1 MSRID
6 RYPSSCTPSKA
17 PAGLR
22 EVFCPELVIF
32 PKTGVQIGNTGGF
45 LLPSTSGRG
54 GHKKR
59 WPVPEPLQLFRESLP
74 LPCFPCA
81 SFLFKS
87 GLYSPSIAVSASKAA
102 PCLPSRWP
110 FRHAP
115 RCGVERSEY
124 SERESLSWG
133 AGKGRGSLFILTGIS
148 LIPSFIEYRVTV
160 LSGAFP
166 SLLGIV
172 WRVSAA
178 FLGDA
183 VLNGTVRGM
192 LWRAC
197 PSSKGKNHPSSP
209 IVSRRAPSSLP
220 RILRAA
226 PGWCP
231 AISANSLGWTS
242 PIGRKEPS
250 PPYWR
255 SNAPADGVE
264 PFRSP
269 GHLVSAYSV

>member
-59 WPVPEPLQLFRESLP
+59 GRVPEPLQLFRESLP

-124 SERESLSWG
+124 SEREP
-133 AGKGRGSLFILTGIS
+133 
-148 LIPSFIEYRVTV
+148 PS
-160 LSGAFP
+160 G
-166 SLLGIV
+166 G
-172 WRVSAA
+172 
-178 FLGDA
+178 
-183 VLNGTVRGM
+183 
-192 LWRAC
+192 
-197 PSSKGKNHPSSP
+197 
-209 IVSRRAPSSLP
+209 
-220 RILRAA
+220 
-226 PGWCP
+226 CP
-231 AISANSLGWTS
+231 A
-242 PIGRKEPS
+242 R
-250 PPYWR
+250 
-255 SNAPADGVE
+255 VE
-264 PFRSP
+264 IPFS
-269 GHLVSAYSV
+269 Y

>member
-1 MSRID
+1 MVEPPAHNRSVLGSSPSGSTIKIKLLQIFTVRAFLWSGVLSHA
-6 RYPSSCTPSKA
+6 RRASSCTPSKA

-87 GLYSPSIAVSASKAA
+87 GLYSPSIAGSASKAA

-133 AGKGRGSLFILTGIS
+133 PARG
-148 LIPSFIEYRVTV
+148 EV
-160 LSGAFP
+160 
-166 SLLGIV
+166 
-172 WRVSAA
+172 
-178 FLGDA
+178 
-183 VLNGTVRGM
+183 
-192 LWRAC
+192 
-197 PSSKGKNHPSSP
+197 
-209 IVSRRAPSSLP
+209 
-220 RILRAA
+220 
-226 PGWCP
+226 
-231 AISANSLGWTS
+231 
-242 PIGRKEPS
+242 
-250 PPYWR
+250 
-255 SNAPADGVE
+255 
-264 PFRSP
+264 PFS
-269 GHLVSAYSV
+269 Y

>member
-1 MSRID
+1 MINLSQIARHFSTDNDQKRSICPKLIAALAQAKSPPNHAP
-6 RYPSSCTPSKA
+6 RKGIPGGCGNTPCPKSIATPVYTQSHARRASSCTPSKA

-87 GLYSPSIAVSASKAA
+87 GLYSPSIAGSASKAA
-102 PCLPSRWP
+102 PCLLSRWP

-133 AGKGRGSLFILTGIS
+133 PARG
-148 LIPSFIEYRVTV
+148 EV
-160 LSGAFP
+160 
-166 SLLGIV
+166 
-172 WRVSAA
+172 
-178 FLGDA
+178 
-183 VLNGTVRGM
+183 
-192 LWRAC
+192 
-197 PSSKGKNHPSSP
+197 
-209 IVSRRAPSSLP
+209 
-220 RILRAA
+220 
-226 PGWCP
+226 
-231 AISANSLGWTS
+231 
-242 PIGRKEPS
+242 
-250 PPYWR
+250 
-255 SNAPADGVE
+255 
-264 PFRSP
+264 PFS
-269 GHLVSAYSV
+269 Y

>member
-1 MSRID
+1 MVRRSVPVFSVWKAKGGEGSQHGEPYTQSHAR
-6 RYPSSCTPSKA
+6 RASSCTPSKA

-59 WPVPEPLQLFRESLP
+59 WPVSEPLQLFRESLP

-148 LIPSFIEYRVTV
+148 LISSFIEY
-160 LSGAFP
+160 
-166 SLLGIV
+166 I
-172 WRVSAA
+172 
-178 FLGDA
+178 
-183 VLNGTVRGM
+183 
-192 LWRAC
+192 
-197 PSSKGKNHPSSP
+197 
-209 IVSRRAPSSLP
+209 
-220 RILRAA
+220 
-226 PGWCP
+226 
-231 AISANSLGWTS
+231 
-242 PIGRKEPS
+242 
-250 PPYWR
+250 
-255 SNAPADGVE
+255 
-264 PFRSP
+264 
-269 GHLVSAYSV
+269 

>member
-1 MSRID
+1 MAQASEAENTAIPQTRSVNAKAGRHSPGLCIQCASFDSLYVKGVPNRALNCAKSR
-6 RYPSSCTPSKA
+6 A
-17 PAGLR
+17 ALVLR

-59 WPVPEPLQLFRESLP
+59 WPVSEPLQLFRESLP

-87 GLYSPSIAVSASKAA
+87 DLYSPSIAGSASKAA

-148 LIPSFIEYRVTV
+148 LISSFIEY
-160 LSGAFP
+160 
-166 SLLGIV
+166 I
-172 WRVSAA
+172 
-178 FLGDA
+178 
-183 VLNGTVRGM
+183 
-192 LWRAC
+192 
-197 PSSKGKNHPSSP
+197 
-209 IVSRRAPSSLP
+209 
-220 RILRAA
+220 
-226 PGWCP
+226 
-231 AISANSLGWTS
+231 
-242 PIGRKEPS
+242 
-250 PPYWR
+250 
-255 SNAPADGVE
+255 
-264 PFRSP
+264 
-269 GHLVSAYSV
+269 

>member
-1 MSRID
+1 MLPLCFVAVRVGPVQPQAWQD
-6 RYPSSCTPSKA
+6 R
-17 PAGLR
+17 
-22 EVFCPELVIF
+22 
-32 PKTGVQIGNTGGF
+32 
-45 LLPSTSGRG
+45 
-54 GHKKR
+54 
-59 WPVPEPLQLFRESLP
+59 LQSLP
-74 LPCFPCA
+74 PCLPRF
-81 SFLFKS
+81 
-87 GLYSPSIAVSASKAA
+87 
-102 PCLPSRWP
+102 LPSRWP
-110 FRHAP
+110 FRRVP

-269 GHLVSAYSV
+269 GHLASAYSV

>member
-1 MSRID
+1 MINLSQIARHFSTDNDQKRSICPKLIAALAQAKSPPNHAP
-6 RYPSSCTPSKA
+6 RKGIPGGCGNTPCPKSIA
-17 PAGLR
+17 TPVLR

-87 GLYSPSIAVSASKAA
+87 DLYSPSIAGSASKAA

-148 LIPSFIEYRVTV
+148 LISSFIEY
-160 LSGAFP
+160 
-166 SLLGIV
+166 IV
-172 WRVSAA
+172 R
-178 FLGDA
+178 
-183 VLNGTVRGM
+183 
-192 LWRAC
+192 
-197 PSSKGKNHPSSP
+197 
-209 IVSRRAPSSLP
+209 
-220 RILRAA
+220 
-226 PGWCP
+226 
-231 AISANSLGWTS
+231 
-242 PIGRKEPS
+242 
-250 PPYWR
+250 Y
-255 SNAPADGVE
+255 
-264 PFRSP
+264 
-269 GHLVSAYSV
+269 